1 MSEAVMVKEPEP
13 REKILIIIYEVLED
27 FSIDKNAEKRFED
40 LVDKGMHKVDL
51 DRNTHSRT
59 IEAQENFRLLAES
72 VRDKLHGN
80 KSVVEV
86 EDIENSLSILCPI
99 YPIC

>member
-1 MSEAVMVKEPEP
+1 M
-13 REKILIIIYEVLED
+13 IIIYEALEE

-51 DRNTHSRT
+51 DRNTNLRT
-59 IEAQENFRLLAES
+59 IEAQENFRLFAES
-72 VRDKLHGN
+72 VRDKLHGS

-86 EDIENSLSILCPI
+86 EDIENSLSRLCPI